1 MHKSRLDFRNSRE
14 KFQAWFLKNFLLF
27 LSLDFI
33 GNEAEYH
40 VQNLAVIKIMNLND
54 GVINDY

>member
-1 MHKSRLDFRNSRE
+1 MHKSRLDSRNFKE
-14 KFQAWFLKNFLLF
+14 KFQAGFLKDFLLF

-33 GNEAEYH
+33 WNEAEYH

-54 GVINDY
+54 GLVNDH

>member
-1 MHKSRLDFRNSRE
+1 MV
-14 KFQAWFLKNFLLF
+14 LKDFLLF

-33 GNEAEYH
+33 WNEAEYH

-54 GVINDY
+54 GLINDH